1 MYFYFMKFI
10 RSKKHKTILK
20 YVIAISILIPILIVA
35 YEIIIL
41 GKDNVVL
48 LITFPSVYSVS
59 VILYYGVLFAVGSG
73 WALDEIK
80 QTLKLR
86 NEKMKNEL
94 KYLKAQVSPHFFF
107 NMLNN
112 LYGSID
118 KDAEKAKNIVLELS
132 EMMRYSI
139 YQGEKEYVTLKEEIK
154 FIQNFVALHKKRYYK
169 DVKIEFVIDVE
180 DEDVKIMPLTFINLV
195 ENAFKHG
202 VERLRNKAYVYIRL
216 KSEDK
221 MIYFEVE
228 NNFDAEE
235 GEREV
240 GVGLLNLTRRLD
252 LVYPDQYKLV
262 TSTINEVFNIQLTLP
277 AV

>member
-20 YVIAISILIPILIVA
+20 YVIAISILIPVLIVA
-35 YEIIIL
+35 YEIIVL

-48 LITFPSVYSVS
+48 FIDFPSVYSVLT
-59 VILYYGVLFAVGSG
+59 ILYYGLLFVIGFG
-73 WALDEIK
+73 WALREIK

-86 NEKMKNEL
+86 NEKIKNEL

-154 FIQNFVALHKKRYYK
+154 FVRNFVALHKKRYYK
-169 DVKIEFVIDVE
+169 DLKIEFVIDIE

-202 VERLRNKAYVYIRL
+202 VERLRGEAYVYIRL
-216 KSEDK
+216 KSDDK
-221 MIYFEVE
+221 IIYFEVE
-228 NNFDAEE
+228 NNFDKEE
-235 GEREV
+235 EEKEA

-252 LVYPDQYKLV
+252 LVYPDKYKLV
-262 TSTINEVFNIQLTLP
+262 TSTLDEVFNVQLTLQTI
-277 AV
+277 